1 MTAIP
6 DKLRELGI
14 QPGDGEK
21 KQVEFTLLDLAKI
34 SPSDNNPRSLFEQA
48 EIEELAAS
56 IAAKGLLQPITVR
69 KRKARKEA
77 YEIIAGERRFRA
89 VSLLGWRQVAAC
101 IRECEDDA
109 EFLEMALIENLKRS
123 DLKPMEKAR
132 GFAKLRES
140 GREVGQ
146 IARTLAMSQPAVS
159 NLLRLT
165 QLLPDVQTMIDEGS
179 LSQSHG
185 IALASLVD
193 LHDDQRRLAQGAS
206 DNNWT
211 SKHLETVVAAIRSE
225 HERKLNPP
233 LVTEE
238 VEAPKAPEVEPP
250 AATDQA
256 EELSQMAQSPV
267 PAPQS
272 SDLPKPPTAL
282 ASPKIAAPE
291 SVPANPPAPPAP
303 SAASAPTPPKPV
315 AAAPTPV
322 APAPPVAPPPPAGL
336 PGFVTLSIREELN
349 AQLMDR
355 RILAKTAISMGLLVR
370 DTIGQEGMDVLTQ
383 VHELHKGI
391 PATLENLKNALIG
404 TIKMFLEIEAE
415 ATISEPSEAAE
426 TTPAIEAT
434 EEATE
439 ATEETK

>member
-6 DKLRELGI
+6 DNLRELGI

-21 KQVEFTLLDLAKI
+21 KQVEYSLLDLAKI

-123 DLKPMEKAR
+123 DLKPMDKAR
-132 GFAKLRES
+132 GFAKLREA

-146 IARTLAMSQPAVS
+146 IARTLGMSQPAVS
-159 NLLRLT
+159 NVLRLT
-165 QLLPDVQTMIDEGS
+165 QLLPKVQTMIDEGE

-185 IALASLVD
+185 IALASLAD
-193 LHDDQRRLAQGAS
+193 LHEHQERLAQTAAVS
-206 DNNWT
+206 NWS
-211 SKHLETVVAAIRSE
+211 SKHLETVIAAIKSE
-225 HERKLNPP
+225 HERKIAPP
-233 LVTEE
+233 LE
-238 VEAPKAPEVEPP
+238 VEEPEAPQLPEGDPP
-250 AATDQA
+250 VATNEA
-256 EELSQMAQSPV
+256 EELAKMAQSPEL
-267 PAPQS
+267 PQ
-272 SDLPKPPTAL
+272 PPTPL
-282 ASPKIAAPE
+282 ATPKIAAPE
-291 SVPANPPAPPAP
+291 SVPANPPAPTVPPAP
-303 SAASAPTPPKPV
+303 LKPV
-315 AAAPTPV
+315 ATAPAPAPTPV
-322 APAPPVAPPPPAGL
+322 APAPPAAPPPPAGL

-349 AQLMDR
+349 AQLMER

-383 VHELHKGI
+383 VHDMHQGSEAI
-391 PATLENLKNALIG
+391 LESLKNAVIG
-404 TIKMFLEIEAE
+404 TMQMFLKIEAE
-415 ATISEPSEAAE
+415 ATTSEPSEAAE
-426 TTPAIEAT
+426 TTPATEAT
-434 EEATE
+434 KEAIE